1 MTGQKVLEYL
11 SELSEEQLCK
21 PIVFR
26 IDDWF
31 SEITDIKLAETT
43 YIQLYDED
51 ESEPI
56 EAYSKEEVEDI
67 LSNDYGYVSCNKGD
81 IILYQ

>member
-11 SELSEEQLCK
+11 SKLSEEQLSK

-31 SEITDIKLAETT
+31 RN
-43 YIQLYDED
+43 Y
-51 ESEPI
+51 
-56 EAYSKEEVEDI
+56 
-67 LSNDYGYVSCNKGD
+67 
-81 IILYQ
+81 

>member
-1 MTGQKVLEYL
+1 MTGQAVLQFL
-11 SELSEEQLCK
+11 NSLTEEQLNK

-31 SEITDIKLAETT
+31 SEITDIGLAPTT

-67 LSNDYGYVSCNKGD
+67 LSNDYGYVSCDKGD